1 MSTKVLSGSDDEL
14 ARLKRNSLKLI
25 APHDIERTL
34 TTFERLYRG
43 ETVTDP
49 VTDVSLDES
58 AS

>member
-1 MSTKVLSGSDDEL
+1 MK
-14 ARLKRNSLKLI
+14 KNSLKLI

-34 TTFERLYRG
+34 NVFESLYRG

-49 VTDVSLDES
+49 VTDVPLGES